1 MFYYCLTLN
10 PCKNR
15 PRVHMDK
22 VYYFNTPRFRVRPSE
37 TKNAGFRVLF
47 LLFSYTLGLEVQK
60 QKFLKG
66 AQNWIPSVIC
76 NNGGSIRCQP
86 SRVKHDSG
94 ARPTEANQRELIDLP
109 TRLAQPL

>member
-37 TKNAGFRVLF
+37 TKNAGFGVIF

-66 AQNWIPSVIC
+66 AKNCKPPLFVEKKV
-76 NNGGSIRCQP
+76 SIRH
-86 SRVKHDSG
+86 SFAGVYIDSG
-94 ARPTEANQRELIDLP
+94 AE
-109 TRLAQPL
+109 

>member
-37 TKNAGFRVLF
+37 TKNAGFCVIF

-60 QKFLKG
+60 QKFLK
-66 AQNWIPSVIC
+66 SVKNCKPPRLEQQWASLRHLPC
-76 NNGGSIRCQP
+76 NCFR
-86 SRVKHDSG
+86 
-94 ARPTEANQRELIDLP
+94 
-109 TRLAQPL
+109 